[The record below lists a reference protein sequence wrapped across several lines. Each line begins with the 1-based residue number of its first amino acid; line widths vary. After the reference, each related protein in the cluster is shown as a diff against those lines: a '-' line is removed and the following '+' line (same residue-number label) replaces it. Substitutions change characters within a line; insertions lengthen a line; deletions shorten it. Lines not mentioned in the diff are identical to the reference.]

1 MTRYHD
7 LISTTIWIPEFRQES
22 KSTDSATTLSS
33 VNITVRQAGETL
45 GPDVIESY
53 SLNVPSDKGS
63 IQVVAETV
71 FGVIKALE
79 TLHQLVQ
86 LNDDGRR
93 SIQFAPID
101 IQDKPAFSYRG
112 LMLDT
117 ARNYF
122 PVSDIL
128 RTMDGMSMSKLN
140 VLHWHIVDSQS
151 FGLVSK
157 AVPELSEKGAY
168 RKRGKLLTYNSDDIA
183 TIVQYG
189 LERGIRVIPEIDM
202 PGHTR
207 AWAYAFP
214 ELIACVGTDS
224 SVNAAEPPAGQL
236 DPTNS
241 ETYALLQRLLSDVTT
256 YFSDPYWHAGGDE
269 VNFNCWNTSP
279 TIKDFMSKNNAT
291 PKDLVQIFGQKLYQI
306 LQNSQ
311 KSIMAW
317 EEMVID
323 FDVKIPGNSV
333 VQVWRGVPNVKQV
346 TEKGYK
352 TVVSSNDFWYL
363 DCGHGNF
370 VNGGKSWCDPYKT
383 HQDVYSFDIV
393 NGLTPEQSRL
403 IIGGEVCLWTEQVDP
418 QNLDRMLWPRASA
431 AAEVLWS
438 GKDAQGENRK
448 WKDAYPR
455 YWDMR
460 VRLVDRGIAAE
471 PLQPL
476 FCANEDCNV

>member
-1 MTRYHD
+1 MARYHD
-7 LISTTIWIPEFRQES
+7 LITKTIWVPEFKQET
-22 KSTDSATTLSS
+22 KSTDSDVVLSS
-33 VNITVRQAGETL
+33 VSIEVQQNGEVL
-45 GPDVIESY
+45 GPDVDESY
-53 SLNVPSDKGS
+53 VLNVPYKTAA
-63 IQVVAETV
+63 IEIRAETV
-71 FGVIKALE
+71 FGAIRALE
-79 TLHQLVQ
+79 TLLQLVE
-86 LNDDGRR
+86 LRDDGQR
-93 SIQFAPID
+93 SIPFTPIHV
-101 IQDKPAFSYRG
+101 QDSPTFNYRG

-151 FGLVSK
+151 FGLVST
-157 AVPELSEKGAY
+157 AVPELAAKGAY
-168 RKRGKLLTYNSDDIA
+168 KKRGKLLTYNSDDVA

-207 AWAYAFP
+207 SWAYAFP

-241 ETYALLQRLLSDVTT
+241 ETYVLLQRLLSDVTT
-256 YFSDPYWHAGGDE
+256 YFKDPYWHAGGDE
-269 VNFNCWNTSP
+269 VNFHCWDTSP
-279 TIKDFMSKNNAT
+279 AIRAFMSKNNAT
-291 PKDLVQIFGQKLYQI
+291 TEDLIQIFAQKLYQI
-306 LQNSQ
+306 IQNSK

-317 EEMVID
+317 EEMVLE

-346 TEKGYK
+346 IDKGYK

-370 VNGGKSWCDPYKT
+370 VSGGKSWCDPYKT

-393 NGLTPEQSRL
+393 DGLTPEQSHL
-403 IIGGEVCLWTEQVDP
+403 VIGGEVCLWTEQVDP

-438 GKDAQGENRK
+438 GRDAQGGKRK
-448 WKDAYPR
+448 WQDAYPR

-476 FCANEDCNV
+476 FCANENCDI